1 MAGAPNGER
10 IAIARIAAGI
20 GIAEARRMN
29 KLLSVDLKAVTGGG
43 LPSLYALP
51 VIVAGAAVDN
61 VVRGWGNQFS
71 WQRQP
76 AGGYENPR

>member
-1 MAGAPNGER
+1 MK
-10 IAIARIAAGI
+10 
-20 GIAEARRMN
+20 
-29 KLLSVDLKAVTGGG
+29 KLASVDLSTVTGGG

-51 VIVAGAAVDN
+51 VIVAGVAVDN

-76 AGGYENPR
+76 AGGYGNPR